1 MAYGAEISSFDAN
14 TELTSARQK
23 YFQCNILEQVPS
35 REYRT
40 DVGKRPLGVEVTG
53 VRENLHEEQ
62 KV

>member
-1 MAYGAEISSFDAN
+1 MVYGAKISSLDAN
-14 TELTSARQK
+14 TELTSACQE

-53 VRENLHEEQ
+53 VRKDLHE
-62 KV
+62 K